1 MRSTAGWLPSRA
13 ACATIAGAV
22 RGARHASRSTAS
34 AEAAMDVSRRD
45 FIRLGTGAAAGAAVA
60 HGGSAEA
67 APMVLAQAGQPAPVG
82 FDPADPALK
91 FDLVLAGGEVVDPS
105 QSLRGRRDVG
115 IKNGQIAALAPSIAA
130 DRATQRIDVGGKLV
144 TPGLIDLHTHLCPH
158 LGIGLPADELVGITA
173 TTTAVSAGD
182 AGAYTFGN
190 FRHGVVPQS
199 RTRLY
204 GFIHIS
210 TIGLAGGLAPG
221 EMLNIDYAN
230 VDACAKAVAEN
241 ADLVLGVKVRITD
254 SVVGQNGL
262 EPLRRALRAAEM
274 AGKSYRV
281 MCHIGAAPGS
291 LSDLLDLLR
300 PGDILTHAYSGAGN
314 NTVVNGKVLDAALAA
329 KQRGVVFDVGH
340 GGGSF
345 DYTVAEP
352 AMAQGFTPDTI
363 SSDIHAVSINTP
375 GYPTLPWVMSKFL
388 GMGLSLDDV
397 VAKATVEPAKIIGRV
412 PGLGTLAVGAPA
424 DVSIFDLVDGP
435 VEFVDTRGNK
445 RSGTKKLVP
454 VLAIRAGRPFG
465 RPPLPI
471 PFLY

>member
-1 MRSTAGWLPSRA
+1 MDMTRRSFIVSSTAA
-13 ACATIAGAV
+13 
-22 RGARHASRSTAS
+22 
-34 AEAAMDVSRRD
+34 
-45 FIRLGTGAAAGAAVA
+45 AAAGAAIA
-60 HGGSAEA
+60 QAEA
-67 APMVLAQAGQPAPVG
+67 QTAPGQPMPVPMPRG
-82 FDPADPALK
+82 FNPSDPALK
-91 FDLVLAGGEVVDPS
+91 YDLVISGGDVLDPS
-105 QSLRGRRDVG
+105 MRSRGRRDVG
-115 IKNGQIAALAPSIAA
+115 IKNGQIAAIGSSIPP
-130 DRATQRIDVGGKLV
+130 DRSVQRIDAAGKLV

-158 LGIGLPADELVGITA
+158 LGIGLPADEMVGITA

-199 RTRLY
+199 RTRLF

-230 VDACAKAVAEN
+230 VDACARAVAEN

-262 EPLRRALRAAEM
+262 EPLRRALRAAEI
-274 AGKSYRV
+274 AGKSFRV

-300 PGDILTHAYSGAGN
+300 PGDILTHSYSGAGN
-314 NTVVNGKVLDAALAA
+314 NIVQNGQLLAAARAA

-345 DYTVAEP
+345 DYTICEP
-352 AMAQGFTPDTI
+352 AMQQGAVPDTI

-375 GYPTLPWVMSKFL
+375 GYPTLPNVMSKFL
-388 GMGLSLDDV
+388 NLGMSLEDV
-397 VAKATVEPAKIIGRV
+397 VAKATMEPAKIIGRV
-412 PGLGTLAVGAPA
+412 PGLGTLKVGAPA
-424 DVSIFDLVDGP
+424 DVAIFDLVDGP
-435 VEFVDTRGNK
+435 VEFVDTRNNK
-445 RSGTKKLVP
+445 RSGSKKLVP
-454 VLAIRAGRPFG
+454 SLTVKGGRPFG
-465 RPPLPI
+465 RPPLPL
-471 PFLY
+471 PFTF

>member
-1 MRSTAGWLPSRA
+1 
-13 ACATIAGAV
+13 
-22 RGARHASRSTAS
+22 
-34 AEAAMDVSRRD
+34 MDVSRRD
-45 FIRLGTGAAAGAAVA
+45 FIRLGTSAAVTTAAVA
-60 HGGSAEA
+60 QAGGAQSA
-67 APMVLAQAGQPAPVG
+67 PVLLAQSGQALPMG
-82 FDPADPALK
+82 FDPADPGLK
-91 FDLVLAGGEVVDPS
+91 FDLVIANGEVLDPS
-105 QSLRGRRDVG
+105 QGLRGKRDLG
-115 IKNGQIAALAPSIAA
+115 IKNGQVAAILPAIPA
-130 DRATQRIDVGGKLV
+130 DRSVQRIDAAGKLV
-144 TPGLIDLHTHLCPH
+144 IPGLIDLHTHLCPH

-199 RTRLY
+199 RTRL
-204 GFIHIS
+204 FAFVHIS

-230 VDACAKAVAEN
+230 VDACAKALAEN

-262 EPLRRALRAAEM
+262 EPLRRAIRAAEI
-274 AGKSYRV
+274 AGKPFRV

-314 NTVVNGKVLDAALAA
+314 NTVQGGRLLPAALRA
-329 KQRGVVFDVGH
+329 KQRGVIVDVGH

-363 SSDIHAVSINTP
+363 SSDIHAVSINSP

-388 GMGLSLDDV
+388 AMGLPLADV

-412 PGLGTLAVGAPA
+412 PGLGTLTIGAPA
-424 DVSIFDLVDGP
+424 DVSVLDRIDGP
-435 VEFVDTRGNK
+435 VEFVDTRNN
-445 RSGTKKLVP
+445 RRTGTTKLVP
-454 VLAIRAGRPFG
+454 ALTVRAGRPFG
-465 RPPLPI
+465 RPPLPV